1 VHHQRPRPTSLRTL
15 LDAGVVILKALVVVA
30 HPDPESFA
38 HAAARRVERGLEAAG
53 HSVEVIDLGAIDYP
67 GALRPDEWREYESES
82 PVLDPIVAAHIELVR
97 SAEALVFVYP
107 TWWSSLPAVLKAWF
121 ERTLVPGVAFVLDP
135 RTRRVRPA
143 LGHVRHLV
151 GVTTY
156 GSPRW
161 YVRLVNDNGRRTIA
175 RTLRIA
181 TGRGTRVTWL
191 PMYSL
196 DGHDEA
202 ARHAFLD
209 RIEETM
215 RGLR

>member
-1 VHHQRPRPTSLRTL
+1 MET
-15 LDAGVVILKALVVVA
+15 LVVLA
-30 HPDPESFA
+30 HPDPSSFA
-38 HAAARRVERGLEAAG
+38 HAAAERARRGLEAAG
-53 HSVEVIDLGAIDYP
+53 HTVRIVDLYALDYP
-67 GALRPDEWREYESES
+67 GALRPDEWRAYESES
-82 PVLDPIVAAHIELVR
+82 PVLDPVVAHHIELVR

-121 ERTLVPGVAFVLDP
+121 ERTFVPGVAFVLDP

-151 GVTTY
+151 GITTY

-161 YVRLVNDNGRRTIA
+161 YVKLVNDNGRRTIA

-196 DGHDEA
+196 DGHDES
-202 ARHAFLD
+202 ARRAFLD
-209 RIEETM
+209 RIES
-215 RGLR
+215 RLGRLR

>member
-1 VHHQRPRPTSLRTL
+1 
-15 LDAGVVILKALVVVA
+15 VIIVKAVVVVA
-30 HPDPESFA
+30 HPDPASFA
-38 HAAARRVERGLEAAG
+38 HAASLRVRRGLEAAG
-53 HSVEVIDLGAIDYP
+53 HSVEVIDLSAIDYP
-67 GALRPDEWREYESES
+67 GALRPDEWRAYESET
-82 PVLDPIVAAHIELVR
+82 PVLDPTVAAHIELVR
-97 SAEALVFVYP
+97 AAEALVFVYP
-107 TWWSSLPAVLKAWF
+107 TWWSSIPAVMKAWF
-121 ERTLVPGVAFVLDP
+121 ERTFVPGVAFVLDP

-161 YVRLVNDNGRRTIA
+161 YVKLVNDNGRRTIA

-202 ARHAFLD
+202 ARAAFLD
-209 RIEETM
+209 RVERTM
-215 RGLR
+215 GGLR